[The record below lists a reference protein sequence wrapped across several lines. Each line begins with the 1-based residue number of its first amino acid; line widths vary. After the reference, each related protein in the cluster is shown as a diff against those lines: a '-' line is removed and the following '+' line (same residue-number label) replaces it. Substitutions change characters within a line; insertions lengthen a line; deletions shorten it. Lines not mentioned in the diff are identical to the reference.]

1 MKKLIFVLG
10 VFAFVSCSKK
20 DAPQSVVTPPSIAN
34 PNTPTTPTTP
44 VVDYS
49 TKYTTSQNVVFKRT
63 LLFDGI
69 HPETLKIIN
78 TNDTSKISM
87 RKLKEW
93 TENNYPSE
101 VQNVLKYIEK
111 HLD

>member
-1 MKKLIFVLG
+1 MG

-49 TKYTTSQNVVFKRT
+49 TKYTTNLNVTFSRA
-63 LLFDGI
+63 LIL
-69 HPETLKIIN
+69 
-78 TNDTSKISM
+78 
-87 RKLKEW
+87 
-93 TENNYPSE
+93 
-101 VQNVLKYIEK
+101 
-111 HLD
+111 